1 MCTYLFY
8 FYKDFSFFIFL
19 QFLGDISEETISS
32 IYMET
37 ASLAFRLNKP
47 LSCRL
52 LLMENKKAGDLTDIS
67 HPYICNS
74 KVFRV

>member
-1 MCTYLFY
+1 MF
-8 FYKDFSFFIFL
+8 KISKI
-19 QFLGDISEETISS
+19 LGDISEETISS

-52 LLMENKKAGDLTDIS
+52 LLIENKKAGELTEIS
-67 HPYICNS
+67 HPYICNT
-74 KVFRV
+74 KVFSV